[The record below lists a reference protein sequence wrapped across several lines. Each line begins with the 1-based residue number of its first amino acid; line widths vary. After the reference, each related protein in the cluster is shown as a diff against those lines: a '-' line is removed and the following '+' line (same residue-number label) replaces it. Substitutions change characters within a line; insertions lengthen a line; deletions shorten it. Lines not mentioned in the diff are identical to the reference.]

1 MEIPVISESQVW
13 NLLCAFKRTATGP
26 DQIPYWV
33 WKERAEIFMELLN
46 LHSVFAI
53 IEEAS
58 VIAQVIL
65 LLLLK
70 WKSRNK
76 TKHLMSG
83 PSGNQLKG
91 VITWDRDELGPVWV
105 RIALRTFLFMRLHGT
120 GLKTNS
126 ERCRWPDTRYFRT
139 GLRLYFSCKTETNL
153 RPGRSINSMFLR
165 MAPSFLLF
173 VSKIRTLLWIITVNK
188 TWK

>member
-33 WKERAEIFMELLN
+33 WKERAEIFTELLN

-105 RIALRTFLFMRLHGT
+105 RIALHTFLFMRLHGT

-126 ERCRWPDTRYFRT
+126 ERSD
-139 GLRLYFSCKTETNL
+139 
-153 RPGRSINSMFLR
+153 
-165 MAPSFLLF
+165 F
-173 VSKIRTLLWIITVNK
+173 VSVADPTRGIFVPVWDCTSHVKRKRISDRDDP
-188 TWK
+188 